1 MQKAF
6 FNISLTWK
14 MGWESILMIEVK
26 DMMPTVICPEFSQE
40 EKLENVLTAQSNQ
53 NVIFQCPH
61 CQLLVRNIKT
71 SKG

>member
-1 MQKAF
+1 MKK
-6 FNISLTWK
+6 TW
-14 MGWESILMIEVK
+14 ETILIVEVIN
-26 DMMPTVICPEFSQE
+26 MMPTVICPECSKE